1 MLKTILSIA
10 GKPGLYKLISQGKN
24 MLIVETV
31 DAAKKRVPAY
41 AHDKVISLADIAMY
55 TDAEEVP
62 LSEVLE
68 AVKKKENGAVASIN
82 YKKASADELHAYFA
96 EILPNYDRDRVHA
109 SDIKKLLSWYNIL
122 VSNGITDFVEV
133 LPNYDRDR
141 VHNGD
146 IKKLISWYNILV
158 NNGITEFVEAPA
170 DSADKV
176 EEAAAE

>member
-31 DAAKKRVPAY
+31 DAAKKRIPAY
-41 AHDKVISLADIAMY
+41 GQDKVISLADIAMY

-62 LSEVLE
+62 LSKVLE
-68 AVKKKENGAVASIN
+68 SVKNKENGAVASID
-82 YKKASADELHAYFA
+82 YKKVSANELHAYFA

-122 VSNGITDFVEV
+122 VSNGITDFVEQNAC
-133 LPNYDRDR
+133 LLYTSPSPRD
-141 VHNGD
+141 
-146 IKKLISWYNILV
+146 S
-158 NNGITEFVEAPA
+158 
-170 DSADKV
+170 
-176 EEAAAE
+176 